1 MKKNLSTEGLKAFR
15 KDNTTPLKRRNTDAP
30 GTPPNSSIQ
39 TLQAAASTQDAHSPS
54 SKLQSGHA
62 ATMLQQLIAEADNKA
77 VVYSDDLSSVTRQQQ
92 MQGVQAC
99 QGDDVQHKN
108 WQIALVNAQV
118 LPKVVKPK
126 VT

>member
-15 KDNTTPLKRRNTDAP
+15 KDNTTPLKRRNTDCSGNP
-30 GTPPNSSIQ
+30 TEFFHSDTPSCGV
-39 TLQAAASTQDAHSPS
+39 TQDAHSPS

-99 QGDDVQHKN
+99 QGDGRP
-108 WQIALVNAQV
+108 AQK
-118 LPKVVKPK
+118 LAK
-126 VT
+126 

>member
-15 KDNTTPLKRRNTDAP
+15 KDNNTTPLKRRNTDAP

-108 WQIALVNAQV
+108 WQS
-118 LPKVVKPK
+118 KFKFRSF